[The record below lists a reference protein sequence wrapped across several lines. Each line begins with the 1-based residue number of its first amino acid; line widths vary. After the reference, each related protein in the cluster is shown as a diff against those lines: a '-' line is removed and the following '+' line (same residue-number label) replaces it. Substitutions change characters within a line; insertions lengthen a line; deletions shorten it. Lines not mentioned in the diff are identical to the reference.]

1 MQEEGGNIGYVI
13 LQAQRNK
20 GYGKIILRELV
31 NQAAKKGLERV
42 LLTIRK
48 NNISSLKV
56 ALDNKGRIIREN
68 EERYYIEIR
77 NYLQ

>member
-1 MQEEGGNIGYVI
+1 MI

-42 LLTIRK
+42 LLIIRK

-56 ALDNKGRIIREN
+56 ALDNKGKIIREN
-68 EERYYIEIR
+68 EERYYNEIR